1 MTVSRYALALLAG
14 LAMAGAALPSTVLA
28 EDFQPKEKGTLMLN
42 VRLTDVD
49 PKAGNDI
56 LTAANVDTGLNAEV
70 SSSVMPTIGL
80 TYFMTDN
87 LALEVIAGTTK
98 HKISA
103 SGLPVADT
111 WVLPPVV
118 ALQYH
123 FNPKGRVSPY
133 VGAGVNYMLFYGT
146 EDKTGF
152 KSTKVDNGFGYAL
165 QAGADVAI
173 KGPWSLNVDV
183 KKIYFETDATTT
195 LKPATK
201 LHSKVDLDPWV
212 LSVGFGYRF

>member
-14 LAMAGAALPSTVLA
+14 LAMAGAAHA
-28 EDFQPKEKGTLMLN
+28 EDFQPKAKGLVMLN

-49 PKAGNDI
+49 PKAGNDL
-56 LTAANVDTGLNAEV
+56 LTAANVDTTLNAEV

-80 TYFMTDN
+80 TYFLTDN
-87 LALEVIAGTTK
+87 WAIEAIAGTTK

-103 SGLPVADT
+103 SGTPVAET

-118 ALQYH
+118 SLQYH

-133 VGAGVNYMLFYGT
+133 LGAGVNYMLFYNT
-146 EDKTGF
+146 KDQKGF
-152 KSTKVDNGFGYAL
+152 KDTKVSDGFGYAL
-165 QAGADVAI
+165 QAGADIATS
-173 KGPWSLNVDV
+173 GPWSLNVDV
-183 KKIYFETDATTT
+183 KKIYYQTDATTT

-201 LHSKVDLDPWV
+201 LHSSVDLDPWV
-212 LSVGFGYRF
+212 VSLGFGYKF